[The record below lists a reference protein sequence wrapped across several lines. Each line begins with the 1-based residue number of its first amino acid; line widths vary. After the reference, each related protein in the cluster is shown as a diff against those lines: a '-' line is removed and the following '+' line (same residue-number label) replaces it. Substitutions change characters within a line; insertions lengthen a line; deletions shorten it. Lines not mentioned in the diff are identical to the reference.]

1 MRYRSGARRL
11 LLVLV
16 MVSLG
21 GGVYAWTNDDHGL
34 PGIER
39 LLRRVAN
46 AVGVERAVTNK
57 RTRLLLPFVT
67 NTAGFDTGVAVAN
80 TGLDS
85 SGTVGKA
92 GTCTIYYFGTTGAG
106 PAPAPQTT
114 NAPLA
119 PGQSLTFVV
128 SSGGTHG
135 LVGTPN
141 FQGYIEIL
149 CEFPFAHG
157 FGFMTDGPI
166 GTARVGST
174 IPAIVLPLN
183 RQPNFLESAGQ

>member
-1 MRYRSGARRL
+1 MRYRLVLGRL
-11 LLVLV
+11 LLVVL
-16 MVSLG
+16 MVSLA
-21 GGVYAWTNDDHGL
+21 GGVYARTWTEDHHTS
-34 PGIER
+34 IER
-39 LLRRVAN
+39 LLKRVAD
-46 AVGVERAVTNK
+46 AIGVERAVTKK

-128 SSGGTHG
+128 SAGGTHG
-135 LVGTPN
+135 LVGTPG

-157 FGFMTDGPI
+157 FGFLTDGPV
-166 GTARVGST
+166 GLARVGST

-183 RQPNFLESAGQ
+183 RQPNFIESAGQ